1 MCKPKKERIHIMKPT
16 KRYSP
21 ERDDPL
27 FDSGYIITP
36 IRRLDLIIKE
46 KNKKKTNKRSPK

>member
-1 MCKPKKERIHIMKPT
+1 MEPT

-46 KNKKKTNKRSPK
+46 QNKKKTNKRSPKL

>member
-1 MCKPKKERIHIMKPT
+1 MKPT
-16 KRYSP
+16 KRYFL

-46 KNKKKTNKRSPK
+46 QNKKKTNKRSPK